1 MERERE
7 RRMMF
12 ATIASWVAKKS
23 IIVVIAKPK
32 RVQLSASLRR
42 THNHNISLDTVF

>member
-1 MERERE
+1 MRIEKKNGERERE
-7 RRMMF
+7 RERERWMMF

-32 RVQLSASLRR
+32 KV
-42 THNHNISLDTVF
+42 